1 MVLIAVSAFLYFKRI
16 ARRSKNQHPVFD
28 LTQQEQKVLELL
40 LENKTNKEIAQEIF
54 VSVSTVKTHTNNL
67 YKKLKVN
74 SRDEVKVLFSK

>member
-1 MVLIAVSAFLYFKRI
+1 MRRPLRKN
-16 ARRSKNQHPVFD
+16 ARRSKKQPQLTD

-74 SRDEVKVLFSK
+74 SREEVKTLFNK